1 MAKVD
6 MDRKINLLRN
16 MIIRRS
22 IVNLLITLKN
32 KGPMTFRDLKKH
44 GAKQMDR
51 TTDLLAITKKE
62 FDENHIV
69 LYKLT
74 EKGERLAQCIED
86 LIEILDEFLPED
98 S

>member
-6 MDRKINLLRN
+6 MERKINLLRN

-22 IVNLLITLKN
+22 IVNLLIALKN
-32 KGPMTFRDLKKH
+32 KGPMTFSNLKKH
-44 GAKQMDR
+44 GAKKMDR

-74 EKGERLAQCIED
+74 EKGERLAKCIED